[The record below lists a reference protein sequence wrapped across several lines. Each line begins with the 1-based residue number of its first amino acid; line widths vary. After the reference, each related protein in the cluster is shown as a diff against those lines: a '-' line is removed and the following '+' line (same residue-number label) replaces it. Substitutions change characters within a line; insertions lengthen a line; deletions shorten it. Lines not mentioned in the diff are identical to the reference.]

1 MSKETQNDLV
11 FPESEVREI
20 PLGQIEAD
28 KKQLRKEFKQD
39 ELDALA
45 ESIKKNGLIQPILVT
60 TGKGGKYQIVD
71 GERRWRAH
79 TMLAEQATADSESPA
94 KPITTIRAIYVDGDS
109 QLLGILGNIA
119 RNSYNAM
126 ETADALALVKKILGD
141 DATDAEVA
149 KRVGRSRTIVVEYK
163 SLAKLPKKIQD
174 MARQNSCVPFNKLK
188 SLAAKKKLS
197 DAEKIAEYETLHKK
211 HSAPKNVS
219 PQKTDK
225 KPESNRETRSVAA
238 VRKKLD
244 TMKDALGGLQF
255 SEKVDSKEKDNLLKS
270 LQEIIDTAQAV
281 QQKLNS

>member
-1 MSKETQNDLV
+1 
-11 FPESEVREI
+11 
-20 PLGQIEAD
+20 
-28 KKQLRKEFKQD
+28 
-39 ELDALA
+39 
-45 ESIKKNGLIQPILVT
+45 
-60 TGKGGKYQIVD
+60 
-71 GERRWRAH
+71 
-79 TMLAEQATADSESPA
+79 
-94 KPITTIRAIYVDGDS
+94 
-109 QLLGILGNIA
+109 
-119 RNSYNAM
+119 M